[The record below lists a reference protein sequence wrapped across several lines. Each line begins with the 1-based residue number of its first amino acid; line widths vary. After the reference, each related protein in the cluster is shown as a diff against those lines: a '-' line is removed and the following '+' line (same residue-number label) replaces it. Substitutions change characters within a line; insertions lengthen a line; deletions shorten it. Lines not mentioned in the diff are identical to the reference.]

1 MAEIKPEIETFAKIK
16 VVGVGGSGNSST
28 NRMIA
33 SKIRGVEF
41 IAMNTDVQAL
51 HYSQAQAKLHIG
63 KTVTRGLGAGMDPE
77 MGLRAA
83 EESQNEIR
91 EMLKGADMVFITCG
105 LGGGTGSGASPYIAQ
120 IAKELGALTVA
131 VVTKPF
137 AFEGARRKTIA
148 DGAYDKLVGQV
159 DTIITIPNDR
169 ILQII
174 DRKTTLVEAF
184 EIADD
189 VLRQGVQGISELITV
204 PGLINVDFAD
214 VRRIMINRGSALMG
228 IGRGHGENRA
238 VDAAKQAI
246 ASPLLEVSIDG
257 ARGILFTITGGS
269 NMAMQEVSEAAKI
282 ITQSADPQAEVIFG
296 AIIDEAMKDE
306 VKITVIATGFDGN
319 RIPQPQKVV
328 QRVGFGTS
336 GPAVSGTSSPST
348 APVTTQAPAPTS
360 REQVYSTAT
369 QQSAPTPAPQPA
381 PAPVAPPAPVPAP
394 VQAAY
399 VPPPAPVAPP
409 PAPVRHE
416 YQAPPVQ
423 PQEQSR
429 ASYNPPI
436 EPLEKFPMPAPR
448 AQEPAPQEMPPAP
461 PQRAT
466 QPAMHQPHIKRPTY
480 SDQRSGSQVT
490 PPPPTPMNKQQAS
503 GDDEDLEIPAFIR
516 KKMM

>member
-1 MAEIKPEIETFAKIK
+1 
-16 VVGVGGSGNSST
+16 
-28 NRMIA
+28 MIA

-51 HYSQAQAKLHIG
+51 HYSQAPSKLHIG

-120 IAKELGALTVA
+120 IAKELRALTIT

-137 AFEGARRKTIA
+137 AFEGARRKAIA
-148 DGAYDKLVGQV
+148 DGAFEKLVGQV

-174 DRKTTLVEAF
+174 DRKTSLMEAF

-214 VRRIMINRGSALMG
+214 VRRIMNNRGSALMG

-238 VDAAKQAI
+238 TDAAKQAI

-269 NMAMQEVSEAAKI
+269 SLAMQEVSEAAKM

-296 AIIDEAMKDE
+296 AIIDEQMKDE
-306 VKITVIATGFDGN
+306 VKITVIATGFDGG
-319 RIPQPQKVV
+319 RPQPPKQTPKVAFSGSMSASNGSSFSTPSESV
-328 QRVGFGTS
+328 QTRTQQV
-336 GPAVSGTSSPST
+336 PVSSPIPTPS
-348 APVTTQAPAPTS
+348 PVSATSKPAPI
-360 REQVYSTAT
+360 
-369 QQSAPTPAPQPA
+369 TPAHDTHDHQE
-381 PAPVAPPAPVPAP
+381 
-394 VQAAY
+394 
-399 VPPPAPVAPP
+399 
-409 PAPVRHE
+409 RHDDH
-416 YQAPPVQ
+416 AK
-423 PQEQSR
+423 
-429 ASYNPPI
+429 SYGSVNPPI
-436 EPLEKFPMPAPR
+436 EPLEKFPLASPSRPASTPVE
-448 AQEPAPQEMPPAP
+448 APKPEPVRQ
-461 PQRAT
+461 T
-466 QPAMHQPHIKRPTY
+466 QPAANQPHVKKPVY
-480 SDQRSGSQVT
+480 GDPKPQPSS
-490 PPPPTPMNKQQAS
+490 PPPSSVAS
-503 GDDEDLEIPAFIR
+503 KGAPAASDDDDLEIPAFIR